1 MKKLFTQFVLIFAVI
16 FSLLSTGC
24 PSKTEVAKT
33 VRDFKVKSAEL
44 SVYGGKLVTAFGDAY
59 KAGEITREQLATLN
73 VGTNKFVVA
82 VGIYR
87 AAIAEVETI
96 VRDGKTWPT
105 GTLDRLQLILNDGVI
120 GTFLDILVRLG
131 TLSIAKSEIVKT
143 TLTAI
148 RITLLAI
155 SGAFGNARDLMNQP
169 EIIVA
174 A

>member
-24 PSKTEVAKT
+24 PPKAQVEKT

-44 SVYGGKLVTAFGDAY
+44 SVYGTKLISAFGDAY
-59 KAGEITREQLATLN
+59 KAGEITKDQLATLN
-73 VGTNKFVVA
+73 VGTGKFVEA

-87 AAIAEVETI
+87 AAIAEAEAM
-96 VRDGKTWPT
+96 VRDGKPWPT
-105 GTLDRLQLILNDGVI
+105 GTLDSLQLILNDRVI
-120 GTFLDILVRLG
+120 GAFLDILVKLG

-148 RITLLAI
+148 RLTLLAI
-155 SGAFGNARDLMNQP
+155 HGAFGDARGLMKSGELNY
-169 EIIVA
+169 V
-174 A
+174 